1 MRHKIIV
8 SLIFF
13 ALFCLMAQT
22 VSAAPDQEATP
33 KPFKFSI
40 QSESATSPEALV
52 HSMTTFMKAL
62 PQFYVAGQVDYDKI
76 FPDNNK
82 ILYSFD
88 FDYYV
93 KRPGSFQ
100 LNLDGDEQNK
110 QILFNGKTL
119 TIYDADKAMYAVI
132 ESPSTLSI
140 DEMLDKAKE
149 HKLMLALLD
158 VGRSNFGDNLLKDV
172 VKSAYVGLSSVGDIS
187 CHHVAF
193 AKKDLSYQLWI
204 EEGDKPFLRKFT
216 VTLKTNPA
224 MPSWTAEITDWNL
237 APVLPEGWTE
247 FVPKAGMKK
256 IEFLK
261 PSTQPV
267 SAAK

>member
-1 MRHKIIV
+1 MRHKIIA
-8 SLIFF
+8 SLLFS

-22 VSAAPDQEATP
+22 VSAAPDQEAT

-40 QSESATSPEALV
+40 QKETAASPEAIV
-52 HSMTTFMKAL
+52 NSMTTFMKAL
-62 PQFYVAGQVDYDKI
+62 PQFYVAGQVSYDKVYQ
-76 FPDNNK
+76 DNNK
-82 ILYSFD
+82 ILYAFD

-132 ESPSTLSI
+132 ESPSTLTI
-140 DEMLDKAKE
+140 DEVLDKAKE

-193 AKKDLSYQLWI
+193 TKQDISYQLWI

-261 PSTQPV
+261 PSNQPV
-267 SAAK
+267 SVAK

>member
-8 SLIFF
+8 SLLFS

-22 VSAAPDQEATP
+22 ALAAPDQEATP
-33 KPFKFSI
+33 APFKFSI
-40 QSESATSPEALV
+40 QSESATSPESIV
-52 HSMTTFMKAL
+52 DSMTKFMKAL
-62 PQFYVAGQVDYDKI
+62 PQFYATGQVSYDKV
-76 FPDNNK
+76 FQDNNK

-119 TIYDADKAMYAVI
+119 TVYDADKAMYAVI
-132 ESPSTLSI
+132 ESPSTLTI
-140 DEMLDKAKE
+140 DEVLDKAKE
-149 HKLMLALLD
+149 YRLTLAILD
-158 VGRSNFGDNLLKDV
+158 VGRSNFGDNLLKNV
-172 VKSAYVGLSSVGDIS
+172 VKSAYVGLSNVGDIF

-193 AKKDLSYQLWI
+193 AKNDISYQLWI

-224 MPSWTAEITDWNL
+224 MPTWTAEITDWNL

-247 FVPKAGMKK
+247 FVPKAGMQK

>member
-8 SLIFF
+8 SLLFS

-22 VSAAPDQEATP
+22 VSAAPDQDATP
-33 KPFKFSI
+33 TPFKFSI
-40 QSESATSPEALV
+40 QNESATSPEAIV
-52 HSMTTFMKAL
+52 NFMTTFMKAL
-62 PQFYVAGQVDYDKI
+62 PQFYATGQVSYDKV
-76 FPDNNK
+76 FQDNNK

-119 TIYDADKAMYAVI
+119 TVYDADKAMYAMI
-132 ESPSTLSI
+132 ESPSTLTI
-140 DEMLDKAKE
+140 DEVLDKAKDYR
-149 HKLMLALLD
+149 LALALLD

-172 VKSAYVGLSSVGDIS
+172 VKSAYVGLSSVGDIL

-193 AKKDLSYQLWI
+193 AKNDISYQLWI
-204 EEGDKPFLRKFT
+204 EEGDKPFLRKFA

-224 MPSWTAEITDWNL
+224 MPTWTAEITDWNL

-247 FVPKAGMKK
+247 FVPKEGMKK